1 MKTKVIETGKVI
13 NVKWNPSISP
23 LIDSGAKVIYDGDDG
38 KQYTDLDLDF
48 NNLYPDWQKI
58 KIRASIAAMQGFI
71 ANDSFYADNVGPE
84 DTAKRA
90 EEFADALINRL
101 KETI

>member
-1 MKTKVIETGKVI
+1 MKAKVIETGRVI

-23 LIDSGAKVIYDGDDG
+23 LRDTGAKQIFDGDDG

-48 NNLYPDWQKI
+48 TNLYPDWQAVKI
-58 KIRASIAAMQGFI
+58 QASIAAMQGFI
-71 ANDSFYADNVGPE
+71 SNDSFYAESEGP
-84 DTAKRA
+84 DKTAEWA
-90 EEFADALINRL
+90 EKYADALVNRL